1 MVDEGFSFF
10 FPQLAVLDTV
20 GMIDPPAWVTWTA
33 LLTCSQL
40 DLVLSMDIILRAVH
54 VTLLPAVQKPDPA
67 S

>member
-33 LLTCSQL
+33 LLT
-40 DLVLSMDIILRAVH
+40 VFAVGFGLEYGH
-54 VTLLPAVQKPDPA
+54 NSKSGSCYVVACGSKA
-67 S
+67 